1 MRGEKESLS
10 TLSTHLQ
17 QQLDEQTTEHRI
29 HLQRLKNEA
38 DALLKD
44 KSQLVE
50 QLVIQIFPITIIQSY
65 LNDQFLP
72 IEWGKGWP
80 RKGQRRLAGETHET

>member
-17 QQLDEQTTEHRI
+17 QQLEEQATEHRI
-29 HLQRLKNEA
+29 HLKRLKNEV

-50 QLVIQIFPITIIQSY
+50 QLVID
-65 LNDQFLP
+65 LNSLSE
-72 IEWGKGWP
+72 IN
-80 RKGQRRLAGETHET
+80 